1 MHQYNFEVPSLIHV
15 TIAAISGTGLVE
27 GLDCFKSIR
36 LKKMVDLEILLAT
49 IQRLEARMNLN
60 REEMIA
66 GYKEMTERLGAKLN
80 ACIEKT
86 EALLG

>member
-1 MHQYNFEVPSLIHV
+1 MQQYNFEAPSLIHV

-27 GLDCFKSIR
+27 GLDCFKSIG
-36 LKKMVDLEILLAT
+36 LKKMAGFESLLANT
-49 IQRLEARMNLN
+49 QRLEARMNLN
-60 REEMIA
+60 QEEMIA